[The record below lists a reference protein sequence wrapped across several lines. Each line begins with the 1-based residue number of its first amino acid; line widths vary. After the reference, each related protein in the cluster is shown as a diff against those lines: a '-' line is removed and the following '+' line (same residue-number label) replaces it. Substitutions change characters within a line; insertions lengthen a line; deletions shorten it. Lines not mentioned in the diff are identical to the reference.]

1 LQKLQKLQ
9 IKYGRQK
16 AESMIR
22 FLINKDTMGLT
33 WEEYETIELAQE
45 GNVKLRNLRPLVAR
59 FMVDEASKP
68 LPHKAAM
75 AELGKL
81 PLDEIN
87 DVFTKF
93 ADAMRDTAIPK
104 ANGTLSAQP
113 SEPVSPPSES
123 PIGSQP

>member
-22 FLINKDTMGLT
+22 FLINKDKMGLT

-93 ADAMRDTAIPK
+93 ADAMRDTALPNTK
-104 ANGTLSAQP
+104 GDSSKPLSEQALP
-113 SEPVSPPSES
+113 ASES
-123 PIGSQP
+123 PIGLEH